1 MASKRTVTKREL
13 APAGLRHIAVV
24 MDGNGRWATRRLLP
38 RTAGHKYGVD
48 ALKRAVRGCIAQ
60 GVPYLTVF
68 AFSSE
73 NWNRPADEVRAL
85 MDLFVQ
91 ALRRETQE
99 LAAQGVRLRFVGDRE
114 AFEPAMRE
122 LMQQAQNL
130 TAANTTLVLNVAL
143 NYGGRWD
150 IVQAMRAL
158 QATGGPITEQT
169 LAQHLCLA
177 DIPAPDLLIRTGGER
192 RISNF
197 LLWQIAYTEFYFTD
211 ALWPDFDEKALAV
224 AIADYAQRE
233 RRFGSVPPQP
243 EAQATGLRVA

>member
-1 MASKRTVTKREL
+1 MASKQVPQQVEQ
-13 APAGLRHIAVV
+13 APPGLRHIAVV
-24 MDGNGRWATRRLLP
+24 MDGNGRWAQRRLLP

-48 ALKRAVRGCIAQ
+48 ALKSVVRGCIAQ
-60 GVPYLTVF
+60 GVPFLTVF

-73 NWNRPADEVRAL
+73 NWNRPADEVSAL

-91 ALRRETQE
+91 ALRRETRE
-99 LAAQGVRLRFVGDRE
+99 LAAQGVRLRFVGERS
-114 AFEPAMRE
+114 AFDTPMRE
-122 LMQQAQNL
+122 LMQQAEDL
-130 TAANTTLVLNVAL
+130 SAGNTRLVLNVAI

-150 IVQAMRAL
+150 LVQAMQAL
-158 QATGGPITEQT
+158 QASGEPISEES

-177 DIPAPDLLIRTGGER
+177 DVPAPDLLIRTGGER

-211 ALWPDFDEKALAV
+211 ILWPDFDEKSLAL

-233 RRFGSVPPQP
+233 RRFGTVH
-243 EAQATGLRVA
+243 AQAPGLRVA